1 LKALPLVFS
10 TVTADA
16 GAASRKPAATVD
28 ARVVSMVIVFLL
40 FIGRPQ
46 SGIHARNGWIRM
58 T

>member
-1 LKALPLVFS
+1 
-10 TVTADA
+10 
-16 GAASRKPAATVD
+16 
-28 ARVVSMVIVFLL
+28 MVIVFLL